1 MEAILGMLGVDKDE
15 IMSQVEA
22 LIKQVNLIS
31 KNTEE
36 NRVMLTF
43 LIQGKGEGN
52 CMDYQALGEELKAI
66 EKRYK

>member
-22 LIKQVNLIS
+22 LIKQVNEIS

-36 NRVMLTF
+36 NHVMLTF
-43 LIQGKGEGN
+43 LVS
-52 CMDYQALGEELKAI
+52 ELPE
-66 EKRYK
+66 EKRCELQKMLSEVEKR